1 MIAVIVILFLL
12 NINLW
17 LRYFEIKDSVSRT
30 EKIFESLFEQLI
42 GETDEDPCVKQSQF
56 DEIIDRIETLEKSD
70 FPKFDDA
77 LNEGLQNLLNYNFDV
92 ASGGKK

>member
-1 MIAVIVILFLL
+1 MVAVIVILFLL

-30 EKIFESLFEQLI
+30 EKIFESLFEQLL
-42 GETDEDPCVKQSQF
+42 GETDEDPCVKQSQL

>member
-1 MIAVIVILFLL
+1 MVAVITILFLL

-17 LRYFEIKDSVSRT
+17 VRYLEIKEEVKRT
-30 EKIFESLFEQLI
+30 EKICESLFDQLV
-42 GETDEDPCVKQSQF
+42 EEPDEDPCVKQSQI
-56 DEIIDRIETLEKSD
+56 DELIDRIEALEKSD

-92 ASGGKK
+92 AKGGNK

>member
-1 MIAVIVILFLL
+1 MVAVIAILFLL

-17 LRYFEIKDSVSRT
+17 LRYFEIKDSASRT
-30 EKIFESLFEQLI
+30 EKICESLFEQLI
-42 GETDEDPCVKQSQF
+42 GETDEDPCVKQSQL